1 MDLQFQLRWTN
12 DYRIWPPFWSNKT
25 MQLFSNW
32 ISRDSDPWGKK
43 NCKQKCWSLQ
53 VPRFNYFREFSDYRA
68 CRDNWDELGKLDKLK
83 HLNWESKENEKVKV
97 HRRFFQR
104 EDCWTVR
111 ILNICTGSQLT
122 IQLTSTYIW
131 GNYSKCLA
139 NRGVCLPW
147 GVL

>member
-1 MDLQFQLRWTN
+1 MTTEFDLLSEAIKQCNCSPTEYQGTVILEE
-12 DYRIWPPFWSNKT
+12 
-25 MQLFSNW
+25 
-32 ISRDSDPWGKK
+32 KK